1 MLAYSDTNSAKPT
14 LLFIHGLGLNKN
26 IWNST
31 IQLLSPHFR
40 CIAIDLPGHGESRAT
55 SASGRMS
62 DYAASVREFI
72 TKMNLHDLTLVGHS
86 MGGQI
91 AIILS
96 LQMSAT
102 VTKLILVATA
112 GIESFTKEEGEKL
125 KNGTRAIYA
134 NPLTDEL
141 LERTF
146 FHARPEIKSLLMQEH
161 LVQKRENFKKL
172 SALITSSVEGM
183 LDEPVVDYLDKIAQ
197 PVLCIY
203 GQLDAAIPN
212 RWLHPQQSV
221 QDILQVASSKFSTC
235 ATVLFPF
242 SGHYLPVDQAET
254 LSEEILRFV

>member
-1 MLAYSDTNSAKPT
+1 MLAYSDTHSSKPT

-31 IQLLSPHFR
+31 IQQLSPHFR
-40 CIAIDLPGHGESRAT
+40 CIALDLPGHGDSRTLPAT
-55 SASGRMS
+55 GRMS
-62 DYAASVREFI
+62 DYVASIREFVV
-72 TKMNLHDLTLVGHS
+72 KMNLQDVTIVGHS

-102 VTKLILVATA
+102 VTKLILIASA

-125 KNGTRAIYA
+125 KHGTRAIYS

-172 SALITSSVEGM
+172 SDLITNSVEGM
-183 LDEPVVDYLDKIAQ
+183 LDEPVVDYLDKISQ

-221 QDILQVASSKFSTC
+221 QSVLQVASTRFSHCTS
-235 ATVLFPF
+235 AIFPF
-242 SGHYLPVDQAET
+242 SGHYLPVDQPEA